1 MFYNDNKILIFIVT
15 FQHQQCINFFLKK
28 SSKNISLETLVL
40 KQKYAHFLTFN
51 NKIDLEA

>member
-40 KQKYAHFLTFN
+40 KQKYAYFLTFN